1 MTSIEQNSS
10 RNALI
15 RALSEDA
22 FALIAPH
29 LSRMDLLEGDRLA
42 GNGEAID
49 AVWFPENAVASCMDL
64 VGNASHVELGIVG
77 YEGMIGWPLLLECAI
92 SPYDFIAQ
100 VGGGTALR
108 VDAGAFAA
116 TCHDAP
122 EAAALFRRYI
132 GAFTVQI
139 GRTAVSNLRD
149 PVEQRLSRWLLMCH
163 DRLEGDE
170 IDLTHKSIA
179 TTLGVRRAS
188 VTDGLHNLEGERMIS
203 NRRGRI
209 VISDRVKLRR
219 LAGDGYGHAEAHYNR
234 MVAPFGK

>member
-1 MTSIEQNSS
+1 MTPILQSSS

-15 RALSEDA
+15 RALSA
-22 FALIAPH
+22 GGFAALAPR
-29 LSRMDLLEGDRLA
+29 LARVDLDEGDRLA
-42 GNGEAID
+42 GNEEAID
-49 AVWFPENAVASCMDL
+49 AVWFPESAVVSCTD
-64 VGNASHVELGIVG
+64 VIGEGCRVELGMIG
-77 YEGMIGWPLLLECAI
+77 YEGMVGWPLLLECTT
-92 SPYDFIAQ
+92 SPYDFVVQ

-108 VDAGAFAA
+108 ADADVFAA
-116 TCHDAP
+116 TCRYVP

-163 DRLEGDE
+163 DRMEGDE

-179 TTLGVRRAS
+179 ITLGVRRAS

-203 NRRGRI
+203 TRRGRI
-209 VISDRVKLRR
+209 VISDRGKLRR
-219 LAGDGYGHAEAHYNR
+219 LAGEGYGHAEAHYNR
-234 MVAPFGK
+234 TVAPFGK